1 MVPIP
6 WQQFSNPVLRHVC
19 DASEH
24 IGQPC
29 LRIDVVEFGRH
40 DQRGHGRRPV
50 SAALGTG
57 EEPRLSPQRKS
68 SKSTLGCIVREADPA
83 IFDEAGKPVPTLE
96 HVVDRLGDRGRTRQA
111 RVLLT
116 QPRFQSSQNGR
127 ALFLAYAQT
136 LFGAPA
142 VMSRSM
148 SNSASMRLT
157 AANATG

>member
-6 WQQFSNPVLRHVC
+6 WQQFSNPALRHIC

-24 IGQPC
+24 VGQPC
-29 LRIDVVEFGRH
+29 LWIGVIELGRH

-50 SAALGTG
+50 STALGTG
-57 EEPRLSPQRKS
+57 EEPRLSPQCES

-83 IFDEAGKPVPTLE
+83 VFDESGKPVPTLE
-96 HVVDRLGDRGRTRQA
+96 HVVDRLGDRGRARQA

-116 QPRFQSSQNGR
+116 QPRFQSSQKGR

-136 LFGAPA
+136 LFGAQA
-142 VMSRSM
+142 VDVALDVEQRV
-148 SNSASMRLT
+148 
-157 AANATG
+157 NALDRR

>member
-29 LRIDVVEFGRH
+29 LRIDVVELGRH

-96 HVVDRLGDRGRTRQA
+96 HVVDRLGDRGR
-111 RVLLT
+111 VILPGPSSLKNMLT
-116 QPRFQSSQNGR
+116 KVTSITVNFKRLYYPPSFRSN
-127 ALFLAYAQT
+127 
-136 LFGAPA
+136 FGPGYKNLG
-142 VMSRSM
+142 SR
-148 SNSASMRLT
+148 
-157 AANATG
+157 GH